1 MTELELRKKAADI
14 KAQFWKEEVSDEEI
28 LRQIREEPEL
38 IQVECLSGANLFL
51 EAVCQGRFSVAQAL
65 AGMGADLQWTAQA
78 SLIHGNALNVARTPR
93 QAEWLLEQGVEIQRN
108 LLLSKP
114 LLNPAV
120 TAAEHNDATMLF
132 YWLAKQRELFAEE
145 PEYVAEV
152 FYAAI
157 NMVSMMNQ
165 YNMLARVIADE
176 ELFGILKEIYSQVDN
191 MTSVRLYLGALRHIS
206 DQSLEA
212 RKKELRKILSG
223 KKKELSAQG

>member
-1 MTELELRKKAADI
+1 M
-14 KAQFWKEEVSDEEI
+14 
-28 LRQIREEPEL
+28 
-38 IQVECLSGANLFL
+38 
-51 EAVCQGRFSVAQAL
+51 AV
-65 AGMGADLQWTAQA
+65 
-78 SLIHGNALNVARTPR
+78 
-93 QAEWLLEQGVEIQRN
+93 
-108 LLLSKP
+108 
-114 LLNPAV
+114 
-120 TAAEHNDATMLF
+120 
-132 YWLAKQRELFAEE
+132 
-145 PEYVAEV
+145 V

-165 YNMLARVIADE
+165 YKMLARVIADE

>member
-1 MTELELRKKAADI
+1 M
-14 KAQFWKEEVSDEEI
+14 
-28 LRQIREEPEL
+28 
-38 IQVECLSGANLFL
+38 
-51 EAVCQGRFSVAQAL
+51 
-65 AGMGADLQWTAQA
+65 
-78 SLIHGNALNVARTPR
+78 
-93 QAEWLLEQGVEIQRN
+93 
-108 LLLSKP
+108 
-114 LLNPAV
+114 
-120 TAAEHNDATMLF
+120 
-132 YWLAKQRELFAEE
+132 
-145 PEYVAEV
+145 AEV

-223 KKKELSAQG
+223 KKKELSPQG